1 MAQTKKKKRQ
11 NKTWPIA
18 IGAVAVGLVA
28 ALLSGLYLKSR
39 EAAIRAALEGDEVRE
54 VTVVVASRNL
64 PRGSVVS
71 AENFAVRR
79 VPEKFVHEDAVFPNE
94 FERYEGRS
102 IIAAVGAGKTLL
114 KTFMDDTFPVDF
126 SDVIPKGRR
135 AMTVS
140 VDEVNSVA
148 GFIRPGN
155 HIDVFVN
162 IPFNA
167 SGFDAS
173 LLTQGLPAL
182 IPDALADMVP
192 QELLDQAAELP
203 PEIIN
208 RATPADVIMP
218 VIQNVR
224 VLAAGRT
231 PYRESLDFLRQP
243 QQLRER
249 TFTNVTLDLSPRQA
263 ALVATALDKGEL
275 LALLRNRGDDGTADF
290 TTVSSRDLFSNA
302 KLMAE
307 AEAERQ
313 SRTTVAGGVDGAG
326 NLVDAEG
333 KRIMSRRELEA
344 AGYQVNAQG
353 RVVDRN
359 GNVVDPKDLVVG
371 ADGKVYSRQELAA
384 AGLKVNESGQVVDED
399 GNIVSAT
406 DLVTGADG
414 KVYTRRQL
422 AAAGLAVNERGEIVD
437 ADGRVV
443 AADDLV
449 TGADGKVYSQRK
461 LAAAGLRVNESG
473 QVVDKDGNVVA
484 AGELVTAADGKV
496 YTRQQ
501 LAAAGLAV
509 NERGEIVNA
518 DGRVVAADDLV
529 TGADG
534 KVYSKAQLA
543 ATGLTMNERGE
554 IVDAKGKV
562 VDPDSLVTMADGTV
576 RPRDDLARAGLT
588 VNSNGQVVD
597 ARTGEIVSDDQARER
612 MDMAAAGLAYNDNGD
627 IVDTKTGRVLSAGEA
642 EKRMQMAA
650 AGMTV
655 NDKGQVVDSRTGE
668 VLGEAAVAAR
678 LSASDGTQVA
688 LRDGRI
694 QIIVGGASK
703 DGVAKVE
710 ELPITE

>member
-1 MAQTKKKKRQ
+1 MAQIKKKRRQ

-54 VTVVVASRNL
+54 VTVVVASVDL

-79 VPEKFVHEDAVFPNE
+79 MPEKFVHEDAVFPNE

-114 KTFMDDTFPVDF
+114 KTFMDDSFPVDF

-167 SGFDAS
+167 SGFDAN
-173 LLTQGLPAL
+173 LLSQGLPGL

-203 PEIIN
+203 PEILN
-208 RATPADVIMP
+208 RATPSDVIMP
-218 VIQNVR
+218 VLQNVR

-249 TFTNVTLDLSPRQA
+249 TFSNVTLDLSPRQA
-263 ALVATALDKGEL
+263 ALVAAALDKGEL
-275 LALLRNRGDDGTADF
+275 LALLRNRGDDGAADF

-302 KLMAE
+302 RLMAE

-326 NLVDAEG
+326 NLVDADG
-333 KRIMSRRELEA
+333 NRIMSRRELEA

-353 RVVDRN
+353 QVVDRN

-384 AGLKVNESGQVVDED
+384 AGLKVNESGQVVDEE

-414 KVYTRRQL
+414 KVYTRQQL

-449 TGADGKVYSQRK
+449 TGSDGKVYSR
-461 LAAAGLRVNESG
+461 A
-473 QVVDKDGNVVA
+473 
-484 AGELVTAADGKV
+484 
-496 YTRQQ
+496 Q
-501 LAAAGLAV
+501 LAAAGLEV
-509 NERGEIVNA
+509 N
-518 DGRVVAADDLV
+518 DD
-529 TGADG
+529 
-534 KVYSKAQLA
+534 
-543 ATGLTMNERGE
+543 GE
-554 IVDAKGKV
+554 IVDASGRV

-576 RPRDDLARAGLT
+576 RTREELAAAGLT
-588 VNSNGQVVD
+588 VNRNGQLVD
-597 ARTGEIVSDDQARER
+597 ARTGQVLNEDQARQR
-612 MDMAAAGLAYNDNGD
+612 MDMAAAGLAYNENGD
-627 IVDTKTGRVLSAGEA
+627 VVDTRTGKVLSGEEA
-642 EKRMQMAA
+642 ERRMQMAA

-655 NDKGQVVDSRTGE
+655 NENGEVVDSRTGE

-678 LSASDGTQVA
+678 LSEGGEAQVVV
-688 LRDGRI
+688 RDGRI
-694 QIIVGGASK
+694 QIIVGGAGK